1 MVTLNEVIKRAK
13 KKKLKETFTI
23 RDLFT
28 DQEWENAKN
37 VTGLGK
43 DFYDVVVY
51 KKQVKGVDYKYTK
64 TNNHKVYERK

>member
-13 KKKLKETFTI
+13 KKNPKETFTI
-23 RDLFT
+23 KDLFT
-28 DQEWENAKN
+28 DQEWKGAKN
-37 VTGLGK
+37 VTGLGR
-43 DFYDVVVY
+43 DFYDVVD

>member
-23 RDLFT
+23 KDLFT
-28 DQEWENAKN
+28 DQEWKGAKN
-37 VTGLGK
+37 VTGIGR
-43 DFYDVVVY
+43 DFYYAVD

-64 TNNHKVYERK
+64 TNNHKVYVRK